1 MRPSQISLPHV
12 AVAFFL
18 ALAPSAPARAQ
29 QPLADPP
36 SSKQFMGRFD
46 FEMIANALAA
56 DDQRFSWDTHWVGSF
71 DFVDYVRGRLTFLAD
86 YQAVLGSE
94 LQPFD
99 PNQSKYTLEVSSSV
113 RAGSTEVAGVLQHV
127 SRHRGDRPKDF
138 GVAINAL
145 SGRIMRQFDMG
156 GGTLALR
163 ADAGKVIER
172 SYVDYTWMAA
182 MEAVVRRPMTPH
194 VGVFARAYGEAF
206 AVDSDIAGR
215 EHQRGGRVEGGV
227 RLSGSRGAIELF
239 GGYERVIDAD
249 QLDRLAREWA
259 FGGFRLANN

>member
-1 MRPSQISLPHV
+1 MRPSQISLPRV
-12 AVAFFL
+12 AVAFVLVL
-18 ALAPSAPARAQ
+18 ASSAPARAQ

-71 DFVDYVRGRLTFLAD
+71 DLVDYVRGRLTFLAD

-99 PNQSKYTLEVSSSV
+99 PNQSRYTLEVSSSV
-113 RAGSTEVAGVLQHV
+113 RAGATEVAGVLQHV

-138 GVAINAL
+138 GIAINVL
-145 SGRIMRQFDMG
+145 SGRIMRQVDG
-156 GGTLALR
+156 DGGTLALR
-163 ADAGKVIER
+163 VEGGKVIEH
-172 SYVDYTWMAA
+172 SYADYTWMAA
-182 MEAVVRRPMTPH
+182 MEALVRRPVNPR
-194 VGVFARAYGEAF
+194 VGVFVRVYGETF
-206 AVDSDIAGR
+206 AVDSAIADR
-215 EHQRGGRVEGGV
+215 ARQQGGRVEGGV
-227 RLSGSRGAIELF
+227 RFSGSRGAIELF

-259 FGGFRLANN
+259 FGGFRLASN